1 MLDVACIDV
10 DAALDEE
17 AHEFGALD
25 GVDEAG
31 ATKVVRLLHVGA
43 GAHQAPYR
51 WSELFR
57 IFPQITRNRSMDL
70 LDPFC
75 DPLT

>member
-1 MLDVACIDV
+1 MLDVASIDV
-10 DAALDEE
+10 YAALDEE

-43 GAHQAPYR
+43 GAHQAPY
-51 WSELFR
+51 
-57 IFPQITRNRSMDL
+57 Q
-70 LDPFC
+70 
-75 DPLT
+75 